1 MRDETGLFMVRLK
14 EADTIYVG
22 DAASGPDARF
32 GGIIHKDT
40 RYFETLRWELPEA
53 ELLSRD
59 TIGPR
64 LVEHYAV
71 IGENRRQL
79 LAIRHEIEVGEC
91 AISESWEIANLTTE
105 PREWRQRLI
114 AVPSFQDIFAQFA
127 APGTLPPKDI
137 TTHRTAEGW
146 RFEATAMD
154 ARPLAAAIAFPAA
167 DDAWTAVI
175 SLSPGEAQVIG
186 LGIVLEPDAPAAEA
200 QPLPSYAA
208 WRRQFRAAVPP
219 EWAPAHARAVDDLR
233 MLLLPTAHGPYPAAG
248 MPWFGNKF
256 GRDALITALM
266 VLPEVPEMLRA
277 VIAFLAEHQGQV
289 TDPFREEEPGKILH
303 EIRQGELSRTN
314 RIPFGRYYGSVD
326 ATALFVVALG
336 EYVAHSGDAA
346 FARQMK
352 PALDAALGWLLA
364 QVDGPSGLLRFEAS
378 GSGLVVQSWK
388 DSHDSMNHADGT
400 PAPQP
405 LAVAEVQGYAFAAF
419 HAAAALFEVL
429 GEDAAHTAELRS
441 RAGQLQAAF
450 HARYWLPGLGTY
462 AMALDRDMQP
472 LAVLSSDPGHLLWSG
487 IVPSDVAA
495 QLVATMMSE
504 ALWSGWGLRTLGTG
518 EKRYAPSSYHN
529 GSVWPHDTAIFAM
542 GLARYGFDAEYRK
555 VRAALF
561 ETAMNLPDHR
571 IPELISGHPREPG
584 LGPVQ
589 YGHAS
594 SPQAWAAAS
603 LIMLAR
609 SLGR

>member
-1 MRDETGLFMVRLK
+1 MVRLK

-59 TIGPR
+59 TLGPR

-71 IGENRRQL
+71 IGENRQQL
-79 LAIRHEIEVGEC
+79 LAIRRELEVDEC
-91 AISESWEIANLTTE
+91 AISERWEVANMTTE
-105 PREWRQRLI
+105 PREWRQQLI

-127 APGTLPPKDI
+127 AQGTLPPKDI
-137 TTHRTAEGW
+137 ATHRTAHGW
-146 RFEATAMD
+146 KFEATAMD
-154 ARPLAAAIAFPAA
+154 GRALAAAIAFPDA
-167 DDAWTAVI
+167 DDDWTTTVTLR
-175 SLSPGEAQVIG
+175 SGETNVIG
-186 LGIVLEPDAPAAEA
+186 MRIEIQPGTPESDVE
-200 QPLPSYAA
+200 PLPSYAA
-208 WRRQFRAAVPP
+208 WRRQFRAAVPN
-219 EWAPAHARAVDDLR
+219 EWALAYRRAIDDLR

-248 MPWFGNKF
+248 MPWFGNMF

-336 EYVAHSGDAA
+336 EYVAHTGDAA

-388 DSHDSMNHADGT
+388 DSHDSMNHADGS

-419 HAAAALFEVL
+419 HAAAALYDLL
-429 GEDAAHTAELRS
+429 GQDAARQADLR
-441 RAGQLQAAF
+441 AKADDLKAAF
-450 HARYWLPGLGTY
+450 HARYWLPEKGTY
-462 AMALDRDMQP
+462 AMALDREMQP

-487 IVPSDVAA
+487 IVPTDVAA
-495 QLVATMMSE
+495 RLVATMMSE
-504 ALWSGWGLRTLGTG
+504 PLWSGWGLRTLGTG

-542 GLARYGFDAEYRK
+542 GLARYGFDAAYQT

-561 ETAMNLPDHR
+561 ELAMNLPDHR
-571 IPELISGHPREPG
+571 IPELISGHPREEG

-609 SLGR
+609 NLGQ